1 MIKDRCNP
9 PVIRRGIKKIIRH
22 QDFDKNDKNYKND
35 IALVR
40 LDKSVPLYLEE
51 PEISGAK
58 PICLPWNNIDF
69 GRITG
74 DFDGYVKLLM
84 NFV

>member
-1 MIKDRCNP
+1 MIEDRCNP

-22 QDFDKNDKNYKND
+22 EDYDKNDKNYKND

-40 LDKSVPLYLEE
+40 LDKAVPLYLEE

-58 PICLPWNNIDF
+58 PICLPWIDSDF
-69 GRITG
+69 GRKTG
-74 DFDGYVKLLM
+74 DFDGYVNILM